1 MRIGIV
7 AGEASGDL
15 LGAGLI
21 QALRDRV
28 PDLIVE
34 GIAGPRMVE
43 QGCTALFPT
52 EKLSVMGLVE
62 VLGHYRELR
71 VIRADLTRHF
81 ITHPP
86 DVFIGID
93 APDFNLGLER
103 KLKQAGIPTV
113 HYVSPSVWAWR
124 RYRVRKI
131 AHSMDLMLTLFP
143 FEAAFYASHPKHQ
156 VPVKFV
162 GHPLADTI
170 ALDEETHARRVEL
183 RKQFGIPAEAEVI
196 ALLPGSR
203 VSELKYLARSFIE
216 AANWCRERRPG
227 LYFVAPQ
234 ATPATRRL
242 FAEAV
247 SAYAPDLPVTLLDGR
262 THEALRAAD
271 IALIASGTATL
282 EALLLKRPMVVAYR
296 LAWLTAWL
304 VKPLLSVPY
313 FSLPN
318 LLAGQELVHEFS
330 QDQVT
335 AQNLGRALLDLFENP
350 RQIAHLRETFT
361 GIHRSLRKNASVR
374 AAEAVL
380 ELTGKR

>member
-21 QALRDRV
+21 QALRNRV

-71 VIRADLTRHF
+71 AIRADLARRF

-131 AHSMDLMLTLFP
+131 ARSVDLMLTLFP
-143 FEAAFYASHPKHQ
+143 FEEVFYASHPKYQ

-170 ALDEETHARRVEL
+170 ALDEETRMQRAEL
-183 RKQFGIPAEAEVI
+183 RKQLGIPVEAEVI

-216 AANWCRERRPG
+216 AANWCRERLPG

-282 EALLLKRPMVVAYR
+282 EALLLKCPMVVAYR
-296 LAWLTAWL
+296 LARLTAWL
-304 VKPLLSVPY
+304 VKPLLSVPW

-318 LLAGQELVHEFS
+318 LLGGRELVHEFS
-330 QDQVT
+330 QDRVT
-335 AQNLGRALLDLFENP
+335 TQNLGGALLDLLENP
-350 RQIAHLRETFT
+350 QRIARLRETFT
-361 GIHRSLRKNASVR
+361 GIHRSLRKDASVR

-380 ELTGKR
+380 ELTGER

>member
-21 QALRDRV
+21 QALRKRI
-28 PDLIVE
+28 PNLIVE
-34 GIAGPRMVE
+34 GIAGPHMVE
-43 QGCTALFPT
+43 QGCVALFPT

-71 VIRADLTRHF
+71 AIRADLTRHF

-124 RYRVRKI
+124 RYRIRKI
-131 AHSMDLMLTLFP
+131 ARSVDLMLTLFP
-143 FEAAFYASHPKHQ
+143 FEAAFYAAQPKHQ

-162 GHPLADTI
+162 GHPLADMI
-170 ALDEETHARRVEL
+170 ALDEETHAQRVEL
-183 RKQFGIPAEAEVI
+183 RKQMDIPLDAEVI

-203 VSELKYLARSFIE
+203 VSELKYLARNFIE
-216 AANWCRERRPG
+216 AANGCRERRPG

-262 THEALRAAD
+262 THEALRVAD
-271 IALIASGTATL
+271 VALIASGTATL
-282 EALLLKRPMVVAYR
+282 ESLLLKCPMVVAYR
-296 LAWLTAWL
+296 LAWLTALL
-304 VKPLLSVPY
+304 VKPLLSVRW

-318 LLAGQELVHEFS
+318 LLAGQKLVQEFS
-330 QDQVT
+330 QQQVT
-335 AQNLGRALLDLFENP
+335 ARNLSMALLKLLENP
-350 RQIAHLRETFT
+350 QRTGQLRDAFT
-361 GIHRSLRKNASVR
+361 GIHRSLRRNASEQ
-374 AAEAVL
+374 AADAVL
-380 ELTGKR
+380 ELMDSR

>member
-143 FEAAFYASHPKHQ
+143 FEAAFYASHPKYH

>member
-1 MRIGIV
+1 M
-7 AGEASGDL
+7 

-21 QALRDRV
+21 QALRKRI
-28 PDLIVE
+28 PNLIVE
-34 GIAGPRMVE
+34 GIAGPHMVE
-43 QGCTALFPT
+43 QGCVALFPT

-71 VIRADLTRHF
+71 AIRADLTRHF

-124 RYRVRKI
+124 RYRIRKI
-131 AHSMDLMLTLFP
+131 ARSVDLMLTLFP
-143 FEAAFYASHPKHQ
+143 FEAAFYAAQPKHQ

-162 GHPLADTI
+162 GHPLADMI
-170 ALDEETHARRVEL
+170 ALDKETYAQRVEL
-183 RKQFGIPAEAEVI
+183 RKQMDIPLDAEVI

-203 VSELKYLARSFIE
+203 VSELKYLARNFIE
-216 AANWCRERRPG
+216 AANGCRERRPG

-262 THEALRAAD
+262 THEALRVAD
-271 IALIASGTATL
+271 VALIASGTATL
-282 EALLLKRPMVVAYR
+282 ESLLLKCPMVVAYR
-296 LAWLTAWL
+296 LAWLTALL
-304 VKPLLSVPY
+304 VKPLLSVRW

-318 LLAGQELVHEFS
+318 LLAGQKLVQEFS
-330 QDQVT
+330 QQQVT
-335 AQNLGRALLDLFENP
+335 ARNLSMALLKLLENP
-350 RQIAHLRETFT
+350 QRTGQLRDAFT
-361 GIHRSLRKNASVR
+361 GIHRSLRRNASEQ
-374 AAEAVL
+374 AADAVL
-380 ELTGKR
+380 ELMDSR

>member
-21 QALRDRV
+21 QALRNRV

-62 VLGHYRELR
+62 VLGHYHELR
-71 VIRADLTRHF
+71 AIRADLTRHF

-131 AHSMDLMLTLFP
+131 ARSVDLMLTLFP
-143 FEAAFYASHPKHQ
+143 FEAAFYASHPKYQ

-170 ALDEETHARRVEL
+170 ALDEETRMQRAEL
-183 RKQFGIPAEAEVI
+183 RKEFGIPVEAEVI

-203 VSELKYLARSFIE
+203 VSELKSLARSFIE
-216 AANWCRERRPG
+216 TANWCRERRPG

-242 FAEAV
+242 FEEAV
-247 SAYAPDLPVTLLDGR
+247 SAYAPDLPVVLLDGR
-262 THEALRAAD
+262 THEALQACNV
-271 IALIASGTATL
+271 ALIASGTATL

-296 LAWLTAWL
+296 VAWLTAKL
-304 VKPLLSVPY
+304 GKPLLHITH
-313 FSLPN
+313 FALPN
-318 LLAGQELVHEFS
+318 LLAGRELVREFI
-330 QDQVT
+330 QDHVT
-335 AQNLGRALLDLFENP
+335 TPSLGQALLGLLDSPEQIEQL
-350 RQIAHLRETFT
+350 RQRFT
-361 GIHRSLRKNASVR
+361 AIHRSLRKNASER

-380 ELTGKR
+380 ELAGKR

>member
-1 MRIGIV
+1 MRLGIV

-21 QALRDRV
+21 QALRKRI
-28 PDLIVE
+28 PDLVVE

-43 QGCTALFPT
+43 QGCVALFPT

-71 VIRADLTRHF
+71 AIRANLARHF

-103 KLKQAGIPTV
+103 KLKQADIPTV

-131 AHSMDLMLTLFP
+131 SRFVDLMLTLFP
-143 FEAAFYASHPKHQ
+143 FEAAFYAAQSKHQ

-162 GHPLADTI
+162 GHPLADMI
-170 ALDEETHARRVEL
+170 ALEEETHAQRAEL
-183 RKQFGIPAEAEVI
+183 RKQLGIPAEAEVI

-242 FAEAV
+242 FTEAV
-247 SAYAPDLPVTLLDGR
+247 SAYAPDLPVTVLDGR

-296 LAWLTAWL
+296 LARLTAWL
-304 VKPLLSVPY
+304 VQPLLSVPW

-318 LLAGQELVHEFS
+318 LLAGRELVQEFS
-330 QDQVT
+330 QDRVT
-335 AQNLGRALLDLFENP
+335 AQNLGRALLELFENP
-350 RQIAHLRETFT
+350 QGTAHLRETFT
-361 GIHRSLRKNASVR
+361 GIHRSLRKNASER

-380 ELTGKR
+380 ELMDKR